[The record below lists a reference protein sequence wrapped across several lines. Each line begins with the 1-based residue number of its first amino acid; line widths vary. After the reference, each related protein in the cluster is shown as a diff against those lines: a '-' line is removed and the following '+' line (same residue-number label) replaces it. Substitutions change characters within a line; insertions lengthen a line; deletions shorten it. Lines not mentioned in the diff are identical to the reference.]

1 MRYVVQTLLLS
12 GTLALGAPAAVAV
25 PPTLPTEIDTVVAR
39 RTVVLTQVQGEI
51 FRKLDDGSLV
61 PLAEGESVSPGE
73 MLLVCRG
80 ASFNIG
86 NDTIGAEHHGDRWI
100 KFE

>member
-1 MRYVVQTLLLS
+1 
-12 GTLALGAPAAVAV
+12 
-25 PPTLPTEIDTVVAR
+25 
-39 RTVVLTQVQGEI
+39 
-51 FRKLDDGSLV
+51 
-61 PLAEGESVSPGE
+61 